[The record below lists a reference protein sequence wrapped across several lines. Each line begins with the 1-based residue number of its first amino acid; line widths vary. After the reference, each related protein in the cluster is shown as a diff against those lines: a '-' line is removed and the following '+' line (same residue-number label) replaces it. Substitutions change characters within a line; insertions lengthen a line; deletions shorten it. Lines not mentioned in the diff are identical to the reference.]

1 MQNEKEQLEQKLV
14 ASKESHRGDLFIIY
28 LLVGELLLGFFVGF
42 DNWKFFI
49 GAWIVVWLAWSIS
62 RKQVN

>member
-1 MQNEKEQLEQKLV
+1 MNNEKDQLEQQLE

-49 GAWIVVWLAWSIS
+49 GAWIVVWLASLLS
-62 RKQVN
+62 RQQVN